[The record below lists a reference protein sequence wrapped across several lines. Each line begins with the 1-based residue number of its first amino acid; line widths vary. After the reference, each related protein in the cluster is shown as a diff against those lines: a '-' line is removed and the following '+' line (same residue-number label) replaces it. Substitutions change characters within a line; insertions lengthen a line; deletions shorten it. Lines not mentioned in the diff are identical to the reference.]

1 MMVVVGT
8 GSGGGEEVG
17 GVVAEVDVDAVVVAG
32 LEAEVEPVV
41 VVVVWRVRRIH
52 GVCSVSR
59 ASSLSPTAALLPCIC
74 RVYSTT
80 PSSERRC
87 TRVRYSI
94 ALFRGLTLKS
104 EKIQMDSKISPSV
117 RQ

>member
-41 VVVVWRVRRIH
+41 VVVVVWRVRRIH

-59 ASSLSPTAALLPCIC
+59 ASSLSPTAALLPSIC
-74 RVYSTT
+74 RVYTT
-80 PSSERRC
+80 ASSERRC
-87 TRVRYSI
+87 TVHAR
-94 ALFRGLTLKS
+94 ALLRLSHSFGASL
-104 EKIQMDSKISPSV
+104 
-117 RQ
+117 